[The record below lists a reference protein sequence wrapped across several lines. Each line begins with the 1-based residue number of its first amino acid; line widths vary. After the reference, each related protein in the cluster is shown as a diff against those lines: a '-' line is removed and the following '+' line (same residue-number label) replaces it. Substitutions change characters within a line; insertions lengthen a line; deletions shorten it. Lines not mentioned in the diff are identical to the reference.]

1 MHQLASLQ
9 AVALG
14 SDTVQ
19 YFQWRKG
26 RGSFEQYHGAV
37 VDHLGTND
45 TRVFKEVAELGET
58 LKKLSDVQGSVTKAE
73 VAMIYDWDSRWAIDI
88 MKGLSQETKNYPKT
102 CIDTYRNLMRFG
114 VDVDVIPS
122 S

>member
-1 MHQLASLQ
+1 MKRPGVHRLASLQ

-37 VDHLGTND
+37 VDHLGTDD
-45 TRVFKEVAELGET
+45 TRVFREVADLGEE
-58 LKKLSDVQGSVTKAE
+58 LKKLKDLAGTVVTILRPAGKHT
-73 VAMIYDWDSRWAIDI
+73 AICRHSEW
-88 MKGLSQETKNYPKT
+88 MW
-102 CIDTYRNLMRFG
+102 M
-114 VDVDVIPS
+114 
-122 S
+122 

>member
-73 VAMIYDWDSRWAIDI
+73 VAAGRLI
-88 MKGLSQETKNYPKT
+88 L
-102 CIDTYRNLMRFG
+102 
-114 VDVDVIPS
+114 
-122 S
+122 